1 MKSSVRQNLA
11 VAALGLGAGLLN
23 GLLGAGGGIVIV
35 AGLSRIFRGRG
46 IDPRSVF
53 ASAIAVMLPLSAL
66 SVIQYFARGHLEEA
80 RVGLLLLPA
89 VAGGAA
95 GAFLLRVLTPGVLA
109 RIFAFVVLLSG
120 ILLIV

>member
-1 MKSSVRQNLA
+1 MKPSVRQNLS
-11 VAALGLGAGLLN
+11 VAAIGLCAGLLN

-35 AGLSRIFRGRG
+35 AGLSRIFRGKG

-66 SVIQYFARGHLEEA
+66 SAMQYFARGHLEQA
-80 RVGLLLLPA
+80 QVGLLLLPA
-89 VAGGAA
+89 AAGGAT

-120 ILLIV
+120 IFLLI